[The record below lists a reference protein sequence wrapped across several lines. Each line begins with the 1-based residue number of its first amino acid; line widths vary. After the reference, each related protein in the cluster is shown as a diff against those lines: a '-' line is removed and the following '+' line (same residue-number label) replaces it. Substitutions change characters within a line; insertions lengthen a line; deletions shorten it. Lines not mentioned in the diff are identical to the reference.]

1 MRNAT
6 YVAARPARARPACAR
21 PACARPARGGA
32 ALLLAGWAASVL
44 LVGCAAGGQG
54 SPVVPTAAPSV
65 AGTAAGQGG
74 AGQGSASQGSAS
86 QDGASQDGVGQGGV
100 GQSGAARAAAL
111 HQAAQCIRQH
121 GIPSYADPVLTAG
134 GRVYSDSR
142 SIQDAPPAA
151 LSAIQQACGRLAA
164 AAGLSPMD
172 EPPAPP
178 QLVQAGVRAAQCMR
192 AHGLPNDA
200 DPSARTP
207 YTPGHGF
214 GMTASE
220 VPAGGKAS
228 PVFQRAA
235 QACRALLDAE
245 ITASTLTSLG
255 HDG

>member
-6 YVAARPARARPACAR
+6 YVAARPARARPA
-21 PACARPARGGA
+21 RGAVAVLLTGWA
-32 ALLLAGWAASVL
+32 IAGLLAGCAGRGPASPAVPAA
-44 LVGCAAGGQG
+44 AQ
-54 SPVVPTAAPSV
+54 SV

-74 AGQGSASQGSAS
+74 AGQGSAGQGSA
-86 QDGASQDGVGQGGV
+86 GQG
-100 GQSGAARAAAL
+100 GAARAAAL

-142 SIQDAPPAA
+142 SIQDASQAA
-151 LSAIQQACGRLAA
+151 LSAVQQACGALAA
-164 AAGLSPMD
+164 SAGLSPAD

>member
-6 YVAARPARARPACAR
+6 YVAARPVRARPARC
-21 PACARPARGGA
+21 GA
-32 ALLLAGWAASVL
+32 ALILACWAGSVL

-54 SPVVPTAAPSV
+54 SPAVPTAAQSV

-74 AGQGSASQGSAS
+74 AGQG
-86 QDGASQDGVGQGGV
+86 
-100 GQSGAARAAAL
+100 GAARAAAL
-111 HQAAQCIRQH
+111 HEAAQCIRQH

-151 LSAIQQACGRLAA
+151 LSAVQQACGTLAA
-164 AAGLSPMD
+164 AAGLSPTD

>member
-6 YVAARPARARPACAR
+6 YAAARTARARQARCAV
-21 PACARPARGGA
+21 
-32 ALLLAGWAASVL
+32 ALLLAGWAGSVL
-44 LVGCAAGGQG
+44 LAGCAGRGAA
-54 SPVVPTAAPSV
+54 SPAVPAAAQSV
-65 AGTAAGQGG
+65 AGTAAGQGS
-74 AGQGSASQGSAS
+74 AGQGS
-86 QDGASQDGVGQGGV
+86 
-100 GQSGAARAAAL
+100 AARAAAL

-121 GIPSYADPVLTAG
+121 GIPSYADPVLTSG

-142 SIQDAPPAA
+142 SIQDAPQAA
-151 LSAIQQACGRLAA
+151 LSAVRQACGALAA
-164 AAGLSPMD
+164 SAGLSPAD

-214 GMTASE
+214 GMTDSE

>member
-6 YVAARPARARPACAR
+6 YAAARPARARPARCAV
-21 PACARPARGGA
+21 AV
-32 ALLLAGWAASVL
+32 LLAGWASSVL
-44 LVGCAAGGQG
+44 LAGCAGRG
-54 SPVVPTAAPSV
+54 PVAPAVPTAAQSV
-65 AGTAAGQGG
+65 AGTAAGQGSAG
-74 AGQGSASQGSAS
+74 QDSTGQGSTGQGS
-86 QDGASQDGVGQGGV
+86 
-100 GQSGAARAAAL
+100 AARAAAL

-121 GIPSYADPVLTAG
+121 GIPSYADPVLTSG

-142 SIQDAPPAA
+142 SIQDAPQAA
-151 LSAIQQACGRLAA
+151 LSAVRQACGALAA
-164 AAGLSPMD
+164 SAGLSPAD

>member
-6 YVAARPARARPACAR
+6 HAAARPGRARPAC
-21 PACARPARGGA
+21 CAV
-32 ALLLAGWAASVL
+32 ALLLAGWAGSVL
-44 LVGCAAGGQG
+44 LAGCASGGPG
-54 SPVVPTAAPSV
+54 SLAVPTAAQPA

-74 AGQGSASQGSAS
+74 AGQGSA
-86 QDGASQDGVGQGGV
+86 GQGGA
-100 GQSGAARAAAL
+100 GRAAAL

-121 GIPSYADPVLTAG
+121 GIPSYADPVLTSG

-142 SIQDAPPAA
+142 SIQDASQATLDA
-151 LSAIQQACGRLAA
+151 VRQACGALAA
-164 AAGLSPMD
+164 RAGLSPAD

-178 QLVQAGVRAAQCMR
+178 QLVEAGVRAAQCMR

-214 GMTASE
+214 GMTDSE

-235 QACRALLDAE
+235 QACRSLLDAE
-245 ITASTLTSLG
+245 IRASTLTSLG

>member
-6 YVAARPARARPACAR
+6 YVAARPARARPARGAV
-21 PACARPARGGA
+21 AVRPARGAVAVLLTGWA
-32 ALLLAGWAASVL
+32 VAVLLAGCAGRGPASPAVPAA
-44 LVGCAAGGQG
+44 AQ
-54 SPVVPTAAPSV
+54 SV
-65 AGTAAGQGG
+65 AGTAAGQGS
-74 AGQGSASQGSAS
+74 AGQGS
-86 QDGASQDGVGQGGV
+86 
-100 GQSGAARAAAL
+100 AARAAAL

-121 GIPSYADPVLTAG
+121 GIPSYTDPVLTAG

-151 LSAIQQACGRLAA
+151 LSAVRQACGALAA
-164 AAGLSPMD
+164 SAGLSPAD

>member
-1 MRNAT
+1 MRNAA
-6 YVAARPARARPACAR
+6 YVGARTARARPACAR
-21 PACARPARGGA
+21 PARCAA
-32 ALLLAGWAASVL
+32 ALLLAGWAGSVL
-44 LVGCAAGGQG
+44 LAGCAAGG
-54 SPVVPTAAPSV
+54 PAAPAVPTAAQSV

-74 AGQGSASQGSAS
+74 AGQG
-86 QDGASQDGVGQGGV
+86 GAGQGGA
-100 GQSGAARAAAL
+100 GQGGAARAAAL

-121 GIPSYADPVLTAG
+121 GIPSYADPVLTSG

-142 SIQDAPPAA
+142 SIQDAPQAA
-151 LSAIQQACGRLAA
+151 LSAIQQACGALAA
-164 AAGLSPMD
+164 SAGLSPAD

>member
-6 YVAARPARARPACAR
+6 YAAARPARARPARCAV
-21 PACARPARGGA
+21 
-32 ALLLAGWAASVL
+32 ALLLAGWAGSVL
-44 LVGCAAGGQG
+44 LAGCAGGG
-54 SPVVPTAAPSV
+54 PASPAVPTAAQSD
-65 AGTAAGQGG
+65 AGTATGQGS
-74 AGQGSASQGSAS
+74 AGQGSAGQGS
-86 QDGASQDGVGQGGV
+86 
-100 GQSGAARAAAL
+100 AARAAAL

-121 GIPSYADPVLTAG
+121 GIPSYADPVLTSG

-142 SIQDAPPAA
+142 SIEDAPQAA
-151 LSAIQQACGRLAA
+151 LSAVRQACGALAA
-164 AAGLSPMD
+164 SAGLSPAD

-214 GMTASE
+214 GMTDSE